1 MRGAR
6 RAGIRQQTGA
16 GRLFVGAVD
25 TDVDRG
31 DHHRDGP
38 DALGRLRGGPQD
50 TRLAG
55 DRCAFAGLVLDAAV
69 GTGGQFDSGNPVIG
83 LRMRRRARGGEAGKK
98 REQGKDATKHCSG
111 QIGRVA
117 MRVHPA

>member
-1 MRGAR
+1 MAHLH
-6 RAGIRQQTGA
+6 AQPSEVVRQRVLPIATA
-16 GRLFVGAVD
+16 LVE
-25 TDVDRG
+25 DR
-31 DHHRDGP
+31 HRDGP

-55 DRCAFAGLVLDAAV
+55 DRCAFPRLVLDAAV

-83 LRMRRRARGGEAGKK
+83 LRMRRCARGGEAGKK